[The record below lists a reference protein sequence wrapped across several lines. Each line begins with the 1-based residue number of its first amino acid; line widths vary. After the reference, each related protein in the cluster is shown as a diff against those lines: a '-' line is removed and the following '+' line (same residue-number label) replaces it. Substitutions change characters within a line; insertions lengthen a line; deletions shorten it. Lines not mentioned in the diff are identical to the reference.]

1 MIYAY
6 YDKNGI
12 LREIINDSNNRQG
25 SNNRLIYVYC
35 ENQDISDVSV
45 IFEIGDIQSIQ
56 TFTDHIANEPIPY
69 NREINYKYFKDNTPY
84 KFYVLVISDT
94 IMSYNG
100 TCKATIT
107 LHDNENET
115 HETQGLLTFNIQ
127 DEIVN
132 DEQLFE
138 SQWQYLLDRLSV
150 YEFFTKNGIIG
161 RNDYIADYQNAPDTY
176 KENQLVLT
184 PSTRTS
190 VYNPSRQI
198 IGIKLFRVENGRF
211 VPIYSSLDT
220 TDMSYENQ
228 RIIAEQNLEIT
239 DIKHRLDSLV
249 LDFSEFVKSS
259 DLSQVAF
266 TGNYN
271 DLSNKPTIPT
281 KLSDLPN
288 DEDFITNAVN
298 DLINY
303 YKKSET
309 LTTDEITA
317 RLNAIKTI
325 KFEIYATLDDIAEPQ
340 TNVIYLIG
348 SASPYDEY
356 AYIENVGFELIG
368 SSSIDLT
375 NYVQSDNV
383 LNTDNIVVGNGD
395 KKVKDSGLKIV
406 SDSLNNNGVPT
417 THLVQNAI
425 REIHEITTISGDSG
439 TITSTAISPYRLII
453 DENLV
458 VYRRVSNDTNALT
471 YHGVMLIDNT
481 HFRDYFLK
489 FNGNAYTRT
498 YTENV
503 SHTEFD
509 ELVENTP
516 TDITYDSETK
526 VAQLVHDGNPIG
538 NGAIIDF
545 DGFVPYFEDDALVL
559 TEVGNP
565 TFIDKTFLSVGLY
578 LKRAIQNPKFLCSWS
593 GMKQNGKYCMQS
605 HNPKRMNKIVR
616 YDMPTEL
623 NNTNFMATLHEVVK
637 YLFTDEF
644 ADSTKLK
651 DADFAPQ
658 FMFDP
663 SANVV
668 KNRSYNVVSRM
679 GSDYKKSTAYILNN
693 NGVGLD
699 YSLNSRNYLDEYI
712 AASCVHTYM
721 KNRKFKDN
729 KAMGVITLKLVEN
742 FEEVVVNEEK
752 GTTKWTG
759 NMAKNCIKLQFQMD
773 ITTGK
778 LFVLYTFQ
786 VDQL

>member
-25 SNNRLIYVYC
+25 SNNRLIYAYF
-35 ENQDISDVSV
+35 ENQDFNDASI
-45 IFEIGDIQSIQ
+45 IFKIGDYTSIQ
-56 TFTDHIANEPIPY
+56 IFTDHIATEPIPY
-69 NREINYKYFKDNTPY
+69 NSEINYKYFKDNTPY
-84 KFYVLVISDT
+84 RFNVFVVDDT
-94 IMSYNG
+94 TMSQNG

-107 LHDNENET
+107 LHDYDNET
-115 HETQGLLTFNIQ
+115 HETQGLLSFNIQ
-127 DEIVN
+127 DEIIN

-150 YEFFTKNGIIG
+150 YEFFSKNGIIG
-161 RNDYIADYQNAPDTY
+161 RNDYIADYQDAPDTY

-190 VYNPSRQI
+190 IYNPSRQI

-220 TDMSYENQ
+220 TDKADNNAQ
-228 RIIAEQNLEIT
+228 VNADQNVEIT
-239 DIKHRLDSLV
+239 NIKNRLDSLV

-288 DEDFITNAVN
+288 DEGFITNAVS

-325 KFEIYATLDDIAEPQ
+325 KFEIYATLDDISEPQ

-368 SSSIDLT
+368 SSEIDLT
-375 NYVQSDNV
+375 NYVQSENV
-383 LNTDNIVVGNGD
+383 LNTDNILLGNGD

-417 THLVQNAI
+417 THLVQSAI

-471 YHGVMLIDNT
+471 YHGVMLIDST

-538 NGAIIDF
+538 NGVEINF

-593 GMKQNGKYCMQS
+593 GMKQNGKHCMQS
-605 HNPKRMNKIVR
+605 HNPKRMNKVVR
-616 YDMPTEL
+616 CDMPSEL
-623 NNTNFMATLHEVVK
+623 NNTNFMATLHDVVK

-651 DADFAPQ
+651 DADFTIPQ
-658 FMFDP
+658 FVFDP

-668 KNRSYNVVSRM
+668 KNRSYNVVERM
-679 GSDYKKSTAYILNN
+679 ANYKSGTAYILNN

-699 YSLNSRNYLDEYI
+699 YSLNSRDYLENNI
-712 AASCVHTYM
+712 GASCIRTYTG
-721 KNRKFKDN
+721 NRKFKDDR
-729 KAMGVITLKLVEN
+729 AMGVITLKLVEN
-742 FEEVVVNEEK
+742 FAEVVVNEEK
-752 GTTKWTG
+752 GTTKWIG

-786 VDQL
+786 VDAL

>member
-25 SNNRLIYVYC
+25 SNNRLIYAYF
-35 ENQDISDVSV
+35 ENEDFNDASI
-45 IFEIGDIQSIQ
+45 IFKIGDFESIQ
-56 TFTDHIANEPIPY
+56 IFTDHIATEPIPY

-84 KFYVLVISDT
+84 RFNVFVIDDT
-94 IMSYNG
+94 TMSHNG
-100 TCKATIT
+100 TCRATIT

-115 HETQGLLTFNIQ
+115 HTTQGLLTFNIQ

-150 YEFFTKNGIIG
+150 YEFFSKNGIIG
-161 RNDYIADYQNAPDTY
+161 RNDYIADYQDAPDTY

-190 VYNPSRQI
+190 IYEPSRQI
-198 IGIKLFRVENGRF
+198 IGIKLFKVENGRF
-211 VPIYSSLDT
+211 KPVYSSLDT
-220 TDMSYENQ
+220 TDMSYNN
-228 RIIAEQNLEIT
+228 AKVNTDQNVEIT
-239 DIKHRLDSLV
+239 NIKNRLDSLV
-249 LDFSEFVKSS
+249 LDFAEYVKSS

-271 DLSNKPTIPT
+271 DLNNKPTIPT
-281 KLSDLPN
+281 KVSDLTN
-288 DEDFITNAVN
+288 DSGFITNAVS

-303 YKKSET
+303 YKKTET
-309 LTTDEITA
+309 LTADEITA
-317 RLNAIKTI
+317 RINAIKTI
-325 KFEIYATLDDIAEPQ
+325 KFEIYATLDDISNPQ

-348 SASPYDEY
+348 TQSPYDEY

-368 SSSIDLT
+368 SSAIDLT

-383 LNTDNIVVGNGD
+383 LNTDNIVLGNGN
-395 KKVKDSGLKIV
+395 KKVKDSGLKII
-406 SDSLNNNGVPT
+406 SDSLNNNGIPT

-458 VYRRVSNDTNALT
+458 VYRRVSNDTNALV
-471 YHGVMLIDNT
+471 YHGVMSIDNT

-489 FNGNAYTRT
+489 FNGLNYTRT

-526 VAQLVHDGNPIG
+526 VAQLVHDGQPIG
-538 NGAIIDF
+538 DGVEISF

-593 GMKQNGKYCMQS
+593 GMKQNGKHCMPS
-605 HNPKRMNKIVR
+605 HNPKRINKVVR
-616 YDMPTEL
+616 CDMPSEL
-623 NNTNFMATLHEVVK
+623 NNTNFMATLHDVVK
-637 YLFTDEF
+637 YLFGDNF
-644 ADSTKLK
+644 VDSTLLK
-651 DADFAPQ
+651 NADFAPS
-658 FMFDP
+658 FVFDP
-663 SANVV
+663 SANIL
-668 KNRSYNVVSRM
+668 KNRSLNVVSRM
-679 GSDYKKSTAYILNN
+679 SADYKQKKAYILNN
-693 NGVGLD
+693 GGSGID
-699 YSLNSRNYLDEYI
+699 YLLNDDCLEDYHSPTSVSSYI
-712 AASCVHTYM
+712 G
-721 KNRKFKDN
+721 NRKFKDDR
-729 KAMGVITLKLVEN
+729 AMGVITLKLVEN
-742 FEEVVVNEEK
+742 FEEVVVNEAK

-759 NMAKNCIKLQFQMD
+759 NMAKNCIKLQFQLD

-778 LFVLYTFQ
+778 LYVLYTFQ
-786 VDQL
+786 VDAL